1 MYDRDYARRK
11 HEWKTCLKKRHKI
24 ARKIFAENYLH
35 FNWKRVVSTDEIFM
49 CKAER
54 QGMLKAWQL
63 SDEKYEKGVRE
74 FKTDNFATEMIWS
87 SFVYERK
94 KSIYFEYEKT
104 QKKKKRLQHLLDLK
118 NQNKQLAHYLIFASL
133 LALRELKAEEK
144 EKKKSD
150 LVSQLSVNL
159 RNNIKT
165 RSDQT
170 KKHDV
175 DVASVHLE
183 LA

>member
-1 MYDRDYARRK
+1 
-11 HEWKTCLKKRHKI
+11 
-24 ARKIFAENYLH
+24 
-35 FNWKRVVSTDEIFM
+35 
-49 CKAER
+49 
-54 QGMLKAWQL
+54 
-63 SDEKYEKGVRE
+63 
-74 FKTDNFATEMIWS
+74 
-87 SFVYERK
+87 
-94 KSIYFEYEKT
+94 
-104 QKKKKRLQHLLDLK
+104 
-118 NQNKQLAHYLIFASL
+118 LIFASL